1 MSDDAAAPL
10 HTAPEAAAIPPEYR
24 AGAAAQL
31 AALRVQARL
40 VEEFELP
47 DDLEPAPVFT
57 P

>member
-1 MSDDAAAPL
+1 MKDDAAAL
-10 HTAPEAAAIPPEYR
+10 QLTQPEAAAIPPEYH
-24 AGAAAQL
+24 AGVATQL

-47 DDLEPAPVFT
+47 DEVEPAPVFT